1 MKSLVV
7 IPTYWGRSA
16 GEPFNPDDTVYDHPT
31 PLNEPGTLTRTLDSF
46 TSLTIQDTEIVVI
59 AVATNPALEQAAE
72 DKVTTIV
79 KQYGGRL
86 PVCVLSHTFAAT
98 AKNVLTTAGY
108 PESADLVSLYGYSNV
123 RNFCLVAGCIR
134 QAEAVVLVD
143 DDEVVEDPDYLAKA
157 VEFIGTEQP
166 GGKVTGV
173 AGWYMR
179 PDGGYLGPP
188 TSDWWWMEWLGAEA
202 MNDAFKSVIGNPPR
216 LKITPFAFG
225 GNMVIHRDL
234 FEKVAFDP
242 NVPRGE
248 DIDYVFNAKIFGHDF
263 ILDRELW
270 IRHLPPVCHVPD
282 WLGFRQNAVRFA
294 YMKKKFDRQ
303 GPDRGLRTVTLEEMW
318 PYPGRFL
325 DTNLNELIEKTSRLL
340 ASRYESEQDNMGCD
354 EAMRTIDIVK
364 KLTRDSRDPL
374 AGYLKLAEAWSR
386 LTEELAADARLR
398 DDMEMA
404 FTCIDKGKGAVSDN
418 R

>member
-1 MKSLVV
+1 MKSLIV

-16 GEPFNPDDTVYDHPT
+16 GEPFNPVDTVYDHPT
-31 PLNEPGTLTRTLDSF
+31 PLDEPGTLARTLDSLA
-46 TSLTIQDTEIVVI
+46 SLNIQDTEIVVI
-59 AVATNPALEQAAE
+59 AVATNPALEQAVE

-79 KQYGGRL
+79 KQYDRRL
-86 PVCVLSHTFAAT
+86 PVCVLSYTFAAA
-98 AKNVLTTAGY
+98 AKNALTTAGY
-108 PESADLVSLYGYSNV
+108 PESADLVNLYGYSNV
-123 RNFCLVAGCIR
+123 RNFCLVAGCVR

-157 VEFIGTEQP
+157 VEFIGTEQS

-179 PDGGYLGPP
+179 PDGGYLGPA
-188 TSDWWWMEWLGAEA
+188 TRDWWWREWLGAEA
-202 MNDAFKSVIGNPPR
+202 MNDAFKLVIGNTPR
-216 LKITPFAFG
+216 LKVTPFAFG

-234 FEKVAFDP
+234 FEKVVFDP

-248 DIDYVFNAKIFGHDF
+248 DIDYVFNAKMFGHDF
-263 ILDRELW
+263 LLDRELW
-270 IRHLPPVCHVPD
+270 IRHLPPVSHVPD
-282 WLGFRQNAVRFA
+282 WLGFRKNAMRFA

-303 GPDRGLRTVTLEEMW
+303 DPGRGLRTVTLDELR

-325 DTNLNELIEKTSRLL
+325 DANLNELIEKTSRLL
-340 ASRYESEQDNMGCD
+340 ASRYESEQDDLGRD
-354 EAMRTIDIVK
+354 EALRTIDMVN

-386 LTEELAADARLR
+386 LAEELAADARLR
-398 DDMEMA
+398 ADMELA
-404 FTCIDKGKGAVSDN
+404 FTCM
-418 R
+418 